1 MKLSVSLADE
11 DVEFVDAYAKA
22 HGYPSRSAVLQKAVR
37 LLSSSALGADYAE
50 AWAEWEASGDAD
62 DWDGTAADGLRPR

>member
-11 DVEFVDAYAKA
+11 DVEFLDAYAKA

-37 LLSSSALGADYAE
+37 LLTGSALGPDYAD
-50 AWAEWEASGDAD
+50 AWAEWEASEDAD